1 MRRIAARNKVDVPAG
16 VFTADGRFRWRD
28 FLDFL
33 TTYDAATSVIR
44 TGEDYRD
51 IVYEYLVACAAEGT
65 IYVEL
70 TASADHAADV
80 GLSDDEHLA
89 ALAQGID
96 DARDA
101 TGIEGRIVM
110 SCVRHFGPEKAR
122 EVARRTVEAPHPYV
136 TGFGMGGDEAGF
148 PPEAFAD
155 AFAIA
160 REAGLGLTVHAGEW
174 AGPESV
180 RGGLALG
187 VSRIGHGVRASEDPE
202 LVRELA
208 DRGTVLEVCPTSN
221 VVLGLYPSYEEHPL
235 PALACRGGGGHAR
248 LGRPAVLGCVDR
260 RRVRGR
266 GRADGL
272 RRRGAARGDA
282 DRAPC
287 GVRRRRCPAA
297 AARSGLGS
305 RQLVPGPE
313 EGFFREAHFDPLDA
327 RCPARS
333 RRGRPRRLRR
343 R

>member
-1 MRRIAARNKVDVPAG
+1 MTVPKAELHVHIEGATTPALVQRIAARNKVDVPAG
-16 VFTADGRFRWRD
+16 VFTEDGRFRWRD

-33 TTYDAATSVIR
+33 NTYDAATSVIR

-80 GLSDDEHLA
+80 GLSDEEHLA

-96 DARDA
+96 DARDE

-122 EVARRTVEAPHPYV
+122 EVARRTVEGPHPYV

-155 AFAIA
+155 AFSIA
-160 REAGLGLTVHAGEW
+160 REGGLGLTVHAGEW

-221 VVLGLYPSYEEHPL
+221 VALGLYPSYEAHPL
-235 PALACRGGGGHAR
+235 PALRAAGVAVTLGSDDPPYWDASIGGEYEVAAERMGFDEQA
-248 LGRPAVLGCVDR
+248 
-260 RRVRGR
+260 
-266 GRADGL
+266 L
-272 RRRGAARGDA
+272 REVTRTALNAAFVEDE
-282 DRAPC
+282 
-287 GVRRRRCPAA
+287 VRRR
-297 AARSGLGS
+297 LLD
-305 RQLVPGPE
+305 LV
-313 EGFFREAHFDPLDA
+313 
-327 RCPARS
+327 
-333 RRGRPRRLRR
+333 
-343 R
+343 

>member
-1 MRRIAARNKVDVPAG
+1 MSVPKAELHVHVEGAASPDLIRRIAARNGVSVPDR
-16 VFTADGRFRWRD
+16 VFADDGRFAWRD

-33 TTYDAATSVIR
+33 QTYDAATSVIR

-51 IVYEYLVACAAEGT
+51 IVYEYLVNCAAEGA

-80 GLSDDEHLA
+80 GLSDEEHLA

-96 DARDA
+96 DARDE

-148 PPEAFAD
+148 PPQDFAG

-174 AGPESV
+174 AGPDSV

-221 VVLGLYPSYEEHPL
+221 VALGLYPSYEAHPL
-235 PALACRGGGGHAR
+235 PAL
-248 LGRPAVLGCVDR
+248 
-260 RRVRGR
+260 
-266 GRADGL
+266 RA
-272 RRRGAARGDA
+272 A
-282 DRAPC
+282 
-287 GVRRRRCPAA
+287 GVRVT
-297 AARSGLGS
+297 LGS
-305 RQLVPGPE
+305 DDPPYWDASIGGEYAVAAERM
-313 EGFFREAHFDPLDA
+313 GFDDEALREVTRTALDA
-327 RCPARS
+327 AFVEEEV
-333 RRGRPRRLRR
+333 RRKLLDLV
-343 R
+343 

>member
-1 MRRIAARNKVDVPAG
+1 MSVPKAELHVHVEGAASPDLIRRIAARNRVPVPDG
-16 VFTADGRFRWRD
+16 VFTENGRFRWKD

-51 IVYEYLVACAAEGT
+51 IVYEYLVKCAAEGA

-80 GLSDDEHLA
+80 GLSDEEHLA

-96 DARDA
+96 DARDE
-101 TGIEGRIVM
+101 TGIEGRVVM

-122 EVARRTVEAPHPYV
+122 EVARRTVEGPHPYV

-148 PPEAFAD
+148 PPEQFAD

-208 DRGTVLEVCPTSN
+208 DKGTVLEVCPTSN
-221 VVLGLYPSYEEHPL
+221 VALGLYPSYEEHPL
-235 PALACRGGGGHAR
+235 PALRAAGVAVTLGSDDPPYWDASIGGEY
-248 LGRPAVLGCVDR
+248 AVAAERMGFDEEALREVTR
-260 RRVRGR
+260 TAL
-266 GRADGL
+266 RA
-272 RRRGAARGDA
+272 AFVEEE
-282 DRAPC
+282 
-287 GVRRRRCPAA
+287 VRRK
-297 AARSGLGS
+297 LLD
-305 RQLVPGPE
+305 LV
-313 EGFFREAHFDPLDA
+313 
-327 RCPARS
+327 
-333 RRGRPRRLRR
+333 
-343 R
+343 

>member
-1 MRRIAARNKVDVPAG
+1 VSVAKAELHVHVEGAASPDLVRRIAVRNGIRVPDG
-16 VFTADGRFRWRD
+16 VIGDDDKFVWTD

-33 TTYDAATSVIR
+33 NTYDAATSVIR

-51 IVYEYLVACAAEGT
+51 IVYEYLVACAAEGA

-70 TASADHAADV
+70 TASADHATQV

-96 DARDA
+96 DARDE

-122 EVARRTVEAPHPYV
+122 EVARRTVEGPHPYV

-148 PPEAFAD
+148 PPEDFAD

-208 DRGTVLEVCPTSN
+208 DKGTVLEVCPTSN
-221 VVLGLYPSYEEHPL
+221 VALGLYPSYEAHPL
-235 PALACRGGGGHAR
+235 PALRAAGVAVTLGSDDPPYWDASIGGEYEVAAERMGFDEQA
-248 LGRPAVLGCVDR
+248 
-260 RRVRGR
+260 
-266 GRADGL
+266 L
-272 RRRGAARGDA
+272 REVTRTALNAAFVEDE
-282 DRAPC
+282 
-287 GVRRRRCPAA
+287 VRRR
-297 AARSGLGS
+297 LLD
-305 RQLVPGPE
+305 LV
-313 EGFFREAHFDPLDA
+313 
-327 RCPARS
+327 
-333 RRGRPRRLRR
+333 
-343 R
+343 

>member
-1 MRRIAARNKVDVPAG
+1 VSVPKAELHVHVEGAASPDLIRRIAARNRVPVPDG
-16 VFTADGRFRWRD
+16 VFTEDGKFRWKD

-33 TTYDAATSVIR
+33 NTYDAATSVIR

-51 IVYEYLVACAAEGT
+51 IVYEYLVKCAAEGA

-80 GLSDDEHLA
+80 GISDEEHLA

-96 DARDA
+96 DARDE

-110 SCVRHFGPEKAR
+110 SCVRHFGAEKAR
-122 EVARRTVEAPHPYV
+122 EVARRTVEGPHPYV

-148 PPEAFAD
+148 PPEQFAD

-187 VSRIGHGVRASEDPE
+187 VSRIGHGVRASEDSE

-208 DRGTVLEVCPTSN
+208 DKGTVLEVCPTSN
-221 VVLGLYPSYEEHPL
+221 VALGLYPSYEEHPL
-235 PALACRGGGGHAR
+235 PALRAAGVAVTLGSDDPPYWDASIGGEY
-248 LGRPAVLGCVDR
+248 AVAAERMGFDEEALREVTR
-260 RRVRGR
+260 TAL
-266 GRADGL
+266 RAAFVE
-272 RRRGAARGDA
+272 RE
-282 DRAPC
+282 
-287 GVRRRRCPAA
+287 VRRK
-297 AARSGLGS
+297 LLD
-305 RQLVPGPE
+305 LV
-313 EGFFREAHFDPLDA
+313 
-327 RCPARS
+327 
-333 RRGRPRRLRR
+333 
-343 R
+343 

>member
-1 MRRIAARNKVDVPAG
+1 VSVPKAELHVHVEGAASPDLVRRIAARNRVAVPDG
-16 VFTADGRFRWRD
+16 VFTGDGRFRWSD

-51 IVYEYLVACAAEGT
+51 IVYEYLVACAAEGA

-80 GLSDDEHLA
+80 GLSDEEHLA
-89 ALAQGID
+89 GLAQGID
-96 DARDA
+96 DARA
-101 TGIEGRIVM
+101 ETGIEGRIVM

-122 EVARRTVEAPHPYV
+122 DVARRTVEAPHPYV

-148 PPEAFAD
+148 PPGEFAG

-174 AGPESV
+174 GGPESV

-187 VSRIGHGVRASEDPE
+187 VSRIGHGVRAIEDPE

-235 PALACRGGGGHAR
+235 AALRAAGVAVTLGSDDPPYWNASIGGEY
-248 LGRPAVLGCVDR
+248 AVAAERMGFDDEALRDVTR
-260 RRVRGR
+260 TAL
-266 GRADGL
+266 RAAFVED
-272 RRRGAARGDA
+272 D
-282 DRAPC
+282 
-287 GVRRRRCPAA
+287 VRRR
-297 AARSGLGS
+297 LLD
-305 RQLVPGPE
+305 LV
-313 EGFFREAHFDPLDA
+313 
-327 RCPARS
+327 
-333 RRGRPRRLRR
+333 
-343 R
+343 